1 MLKPE
6 FKLECECG
14 GTAFYL
20 CVPLDGD
27 VYELRCEDCGRSIAH
42 FDRYAID
49 WVKEKTDVTPFD

>member
-1 MLKPE
+1 MSKPE

-14 GTAFYL
+14 CIAFHL

-27 VYELRCEDCGRSIAH
+27 VYELRCQDCGCTIAH

-49 WVKEKTDVTPFD
+49 WVKENTNVVPSD